1 LARSRED
8 PVAFADFYDALS
20 PKVLRFFARK
30 TWDGQVSLEL
40 AAETFAKAFEKRGD
54 FRGGSDEQAA
64 GWLWAIARNELGAYW
79 RERAV
84 RLTAVNQL
92 GLHAPRAS
100 DEEILRVEELAVAE
114 AARGE
119 LEIALK
125 TLNPAQREV
134 IGMRILEE
142 RGYEEIAL
150 HLGVSNQ
157 VVRTRISRALKSLR
171 QFEALRESVGD

>member
-1 LARSRED
+1 LARSRAD
-8 PVAFADFYDALS
+8 PLAFADFYDLLAA
-20 PKVLRFFARK
+20 KVLRFFARK
-30 TWDGQVSLEL
+30 TWDGQISLEL

-54 FRGGSDEQAA
+54 FRGSSDEQAA

-84 RLTAVNQL
+84 RLTAVEQL
-92 GLHAPRAS
+92 GLHPPQAT
-100 DEEILRVEELAVAE
+100 DEEILRVEELAAAE

-119 LEIALK
+119 LELALK

-142 RGYEEIAL
+142 REYEDIARQ
-150 HLGVSNQ
+150 LGVSNQ
-157 VVRTRISRALKSLR
+157 VVRTRISRALRSLR
-171 QFEALRESVGD
+171 ELEGLRESLID